1 MIETDIDNGTVVQL
15 QPDVLGVLPDRAS
28 QPEIKQQ
35 ETELQN
41 RKDEDKGE
49 LKDHQDLN
57 AEIRKIRL
65 IFLVL
70 GILSLLPWNILLNA
84 EGFFRKKLSNTYFE
98 NNFSLFLQAS
108 AVFSNL
114 LGSFLMFFLS
124 KMFPVRKLVLVAT
137 LTFSLPLIVVTA
149 LAKIN
154 TDTWKIEFFV
164 IILIMYSINAVSHG
178 LMTSAHSILCTMIE
192 PSLLK
197 TYYVGKGLAGLA
209 GSAVAL
215 STLAFP
221 TVDVVSA
228 AFYYFMM
235 MTILTLIGATAL
247 IIYFLNLDLVKQRTM
262 KQNYMKEEE
271 RSQEELMSLKDITVV
286 IKTQCISGLLATISS
301 LLVFPA
307 TLTNLQSV
315 NPKPGT
321 DWTDKFFLPVT
332 VFLVW
337 AIGDNAGKI
346 LTEFVNWPKKEM
358 MVWFAVGR
366 LVMIPL
372 TIMTNIQPR
381 KIPIWFNS
389 DVIPSVLCFL
399 TSFTGG
405 YLVNLN
411 LTYAPGYVKGK
422 ENQGRASMVMF
433 FFIAAGLALGS
444 GSIFLI
450 PVIINT

>member
-1 MIETDIDNGTVVQL
+1 MIETDTNGTVIQL
-15 QPDVLGVLPDRAS
+15 QPEVLGELPGKSS
-28 QPEIKQQ
+28 QPDDKQHELELHNKGTEKNEELNKNPNIK
-35 ETELQN
+35 
-41 RKDEDKGE
+41 
-49 LKDHQDLN
+49 

-84 EGFFRKKLSNTYFE
+84 EGFFRKKLANTYFE

-124 KMFPVRKLVLVAT
+124 KKFHVRKLVLVAT

-154 TDTWKIEFFV
+154 TDSWQIEFFV
-164 IILIMYSINAVSHG
+164 IILVMYSINAVSHG

-192 PSLLK
+192 ASLLK

-215 STLAFP
+215 STLASP
-221 TVDVVSA
+221 SVDVVSA

-235 MTILTLIGATAL
+235 MTILTLVGATAL
-247 IIYFLNLDLVKQRTM
+247 IVYFLNLDLVKQRTM
-262 KQNYMKEEE
+262 KQNYVKEEE
-271 RSQEELMSLKDITVV
+271 KSQEELMSLKEITVI
-286 IKTQCISGLLATISS
+286 IKTQCISGLLATVSS

-307 TLTNLQSV
+307 TLTNLRSV

-321 DWTDKFFLPVT
+321 DWSDKFFLPVT

-346 LTEFVNWPKKEM
+346 LTEFVNWPRKEL
-358 MVWFAVGR
+358 MVWFSLAR
-366 LVMIPL
+366 LILIPL
-372 TIMTNIQPR
+372 TLMTNIQPR
-381 KIPIWFNS
+381 SIPIWFKS
-389 DVIPSVLCFL
+389 DVIPSVLCFI

-444 GSIFLI
+444 GSIFLV
-450 PVIINT
+450 PVILKI